1 MLLTEWTDFIL
12 FIHVSEKFFEK
23 TATHRAF
30 VSSYQTE
37 QPFRRKNY
45 ALSVSDSAACRE
57 HTALHLR
64 RTERRLDPLPCRKR
78 QRRNHPAGHYA
89 SVTQTSHFLVL
100 CFPLR
105 HDKLTTS
112 ASSGAQHICFQRSRL

>member
-1 MLLTEWTDFIL
+1 MRYLFPILLLAASIL
-12 FIHVSEKFFEK
+12 LCICAAPSVVS
-23 TATHRAF
+23 TLYPAA
-30 VSSYQTE
+30 
-37 QPFRRKNY
+37 
-45 ALSVSDSAACRE
+45 SVSGAI
-57 HTALHLR
+57 T
-64 RTERRLDPLPCRKR
+64 
-78 QRRNHPAGHYA
+78 AGHYA

>member
-1 MLLTEWTDFIL
+1 MRYLFPILLLAASIL
-12 FIHVSEKFFEK
+12 LCICAAPSVVS
-23 TATHRAF
+23 TLYPAA
-30 VSSYQTE
+30 
-37 QPFRRKNY
+37 
-45 ALSVSDSAACRE
+45 SVSGAI
-57 HTALHLR
+57 T
-64 RTERRLDPLPCRKR
+64 LP
-78 QRRNHPAGHYA
+78 GHYA